1 MVPRTTR
8 VSTRGGASADDMVG
22 VLGCASTTRNGL
34 LELEEPKAHMGVCVL
49 NNRNNLTET
58 RRIRTLQVDCSQQP
72 AVRPQG
78 RSGNCVQEGLWSPLR
93 DCTTPDCNSR
103 INVILWYWLVGLRI
117 VSGP

>member
-49 NNRNNLTET
+49 NNRNNLTGT
-58 RRIRTLQVDCSQQP
+58 
-72 AVRPQG
+72 
-78 RSGNCVQEGLWSPLR
+78 
-93 DCTTPDCNSR
+93 
-103 INVILWYWLVGLRI
+103 
-117 VSGP
+117 

>member
-49 NNRNNLTET
+49 NNRNNLTDGGGGDAART
-58 RRIRTLQVDCSQQP
+58 AGSAGGSGSRTARASARR
-72 AVRPQG
+72 AG
-78 RSGNCVQEGLWSPLR
+78 RGAAQ
-93 DCTTPDCNSR
+93 
-103 INVILWYWLVGLRI
+103 
-117 VSGP
+117 

>member
-49 NNRNNLTET
+49 NNRNNLTGPT
-58 RRIRTLQVDCSQQP
+58 RATGSHSASPTTRTGEG
-72 AVRPQG
+72 G
-78 RSGNCVQEGLWSPLR
+78 RDSGELGVTGRVEEAERQKERGGDVLLYSP
-93 DCTTPDCNSR
+93 P
-103 INVILWYWLVGLRI
+103 
-117 VSGP
+117 

>member
-49 NNRNNLTET
+49 NNRNNLTDEQ
-58 RRIRTLQVDCSQQP
+58 RERRARIRPLQRP
-72 AVRPQG
+72 GRVRGGGIPG
-78 RSGNCVQEGLWSPLR
+78 SWE
-93 DCTTPDCNSR
+93 
-103 INVILWYWLVGLRI
+103 
-117 VSGP
+117 